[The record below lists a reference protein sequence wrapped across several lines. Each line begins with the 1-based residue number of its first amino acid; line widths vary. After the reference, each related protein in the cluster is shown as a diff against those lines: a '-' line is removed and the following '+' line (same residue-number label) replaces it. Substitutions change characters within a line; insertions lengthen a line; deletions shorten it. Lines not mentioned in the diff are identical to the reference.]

1 LDDFFEK
8 MVPFK
13 NERWDL
19 FSVPRTESYWSDE
32 NLKTVVLE
40 IEKEILQEFQSETSV
55 DGIRMSLSTKITDSY
70 Q

>member
-1 LDDFFEK
+1 MDDFFEK